1 MCCFVYRFQPAG
13 TEQQAKQQQE
23 EQLRK
28 GPLLVNQSGPQ
39 LSACS
44 SSSSSADGRC
54 CARCGESFEAR
65 YTKGGKVTQDT
76 RSDMLADDDSDGYAP
91 RTSQRQGKGS
101 KQQAARGTKRSAKTQ
116 QLPPLPPHG
125 AGHHGAK
132 RQKLGDQQL
141 QDQGR
146 SASRRVDD
154 SAGGDLLCSLC
165 MREMALQ
172 VRGT

>member
-1 MCCFVYRFQPAG
+1 VRRFQPAG

-23 EQLRK
+23 QLHK

-39 LSACS
+39 LPAC
-44 SSSSSADGRC
+44 SSSSSADGKC

-65 YTKGGKVTQDT
+65 YTKGGKMTQGT
-76 RSDMLADDDSDGYAP
+76 RSDMLAEDDSDGYAP
-91 RTSQRQGKGS
+91 RASQRKGKGS
-101 KQQAARGTKRSAKTQ
+101 KQQPTLGTKRSAKTQ

-125 AGHHGAK
+125 AGHHGGK
-132 RQKLGDQQL
+132 RQRLCDQQL
-141 QDQGR
+141 QDQAR
-146 SASRRVDD
+146 SASCGVED
-154 SAGGDLLCSLC
+154 SAGSDLLCSLC